1 MSFNSD
7 SSINMDSLAN
17 LRLFIQDN
25 KKQAEK
31 KPKKNKF

>member
-31 KPKKNKF
+31 KTKEK